1 MRVPGATLLPTF
13 AANSYNNPSQLFLEL
28 TVFFWHWMLS
38 LIIELKMLAGFVHN
52 LEKLDPDF
60 LLLIQLNN
68 FDSWLG
74 RVPVPSQKSVA
85 GLWLAEL
92 HHLTW
97 TLASDWS
104 NRRGILG
111 PHVFAWSILCQHCKQ
126 ENIHYLQYL
135 QFTAEIVNS
144 GCSSQMTGVR
154 IPSLDFNCHDIEQG
168 HCSHDRCSK
177 PYRPPS
183 TILPSFLMGPN

>member
-1 MRVPGATLLPTF
+1 MVPGV
-13 AANSYNNPSQLFLEL
+13 NSFFLTWIVE
-28 TVFFWHWMLS
+28 S
-38 LIIELKMLAGFVHN
+38 DNRINN
-52 LEKLDPDF
+52 LEKLDLDF

-74 RVPVPSQKSVA
+74 RVPVPCQKSLA

-104 NRRGILG
+104 IRRGILG

-183 TILPSFLMGPN
+183 TILPSSLMGPNYYYTVYSEMWGLASRKCLGCRTINKE